1 MQCDYLTVLSIRHN
15 ILPVRE
21 IFYPKL
27 LKEDCFAME
36 MNELIQNEL
45 ENVKRVFD
53 RTLDG
58 LTPAELKWQPRP
70 DANSIGLILF
80 HSIRAEDSSIHRLQG
95 KPQLWES
102 DKWYQKFNKMIADGG
117 AHYTTEQVA
126 AFVVPNLKELLVYAE
141 AVRKDTLEY
150 LKGLEPK
157 DFDKKVNL
165 PPPPA
170 RMVMPSGRSA
180 PPWPPFNPIVGSML
194 LHVVTHLSEH
204 AGKISYI
211 RGLQR
216 GMDK

>member
-1 MQCDYLTVLSIRHN
+1 
-15 ILPVRE
+15 
-21 IFYPKL
+21 
-27 LKEDCFAME
+27 ME
-36 MNELIQNEL
+36 MNELIYHGL

-80 HSIRAEDSSIHRLQG
+80 HSIRSEDHLIHRLQG

-102 DKWYQKFNKMIADGG
+102 EKWYQKFNKTIEDGG
-117 AHYTTEQVA
+117 AHYTAEQVA
-126 AFVVPNLKELLVYAE
+126 AFVVPDLKDLLAYAE
-141 AVRKDTLEY
+141 EVRKDTINY
-150 LKGLEPK
+150 LKGLKPK

-165 PPPPA
+165 PPPSVPMVIAA
-170 RMVMPSGRSA
+170 RKPYSSTTS
-180 PPWPPFNPIVGSML
+180 FNPIVGSML
-194 LHVVTHLSEH
+194 MHEVTALSEH
-204 AGKISYI
+204 VGEISYI

>member
-1 MQCDYLTVLSIRHN
+1 
-15 ILPVRE
+15 
-21 IFYPKL
+21 
-27 LKEDCFAME
+27 ME
-36 MNELIQNEL
+36 MKELIQDGF

-58 LTPAELKWQPRP
+58 LTSAELKWQPRP

-80 HSIRAEDSSIHRLQG
+80 HSIRAEDHGIHRLQG

-102 DKWYQKFNKMIADGG
+102 EKWYRTFNKTIDDGG
-117 AHYTTEQVA
+117 AHYSAEQVA
-126 AFVVPNLKELLVYAE
+126 NFSVPGLKELLAYAE
-141 AVRKDTLEY
+141 VVRKDTLNY
-150 LKGLEPK
+150 LKGLKPK

-170 RMVMPSGRSA
+170 EMAVPAGKSGPS
-180 PPWPPFNPIVGSML
+180 WPPFNPIVGMML
-194 LHVVTHLSEH
+194 MHEVTHLSEH
-204 AGKISYI
+204 AGEISYI

>member
-1 MQCDYLTVLSIRHN
+1 
-15 ILPVRE
+15 
-21 IFYPKL
+21 
-27 LKEDCFAME
+27 ME
-36 MNELIQNEL
+36 MKEFIQNGL
-45 ENVKRVFD
+45 ENIKRLFD

-58 LTPAELKWQPRP
+58 LTPEELKWQPRS

-80 HSIRAEDSSIHRLQG
+80 HSIRSEDSSIHRLQD

-102 DKWYQKFNKMIADGG
+102 EKWYQKFNKAIDDGG
-117 AHYTTEQVA
+117 AHYAAEQVA
-126 AFVVPNLKELLVYAE
+126 AFVVPDMKDVTAYAE

-150 LKGLEPK
+150 LKGLKQK

-170 RMVMPSGRSA
+170 SMAMPAGRPN
-180 PPWPPFNPIVGSML
+180 PPRPPFNPIVGSML
-194 LHVVTHLSEH
+194 LMLMTHLSEH
-204 AGKISYI
+204 AGEISYI